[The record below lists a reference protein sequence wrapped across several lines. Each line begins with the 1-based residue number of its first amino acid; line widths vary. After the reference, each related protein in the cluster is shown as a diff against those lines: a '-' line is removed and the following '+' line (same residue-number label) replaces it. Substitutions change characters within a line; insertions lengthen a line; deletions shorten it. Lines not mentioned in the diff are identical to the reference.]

1 MYDFKFEGEIFS
13 GVFFWFDLSLTP
25 TIHRNGEILEKVW
38 FRWKGGDVSKWKM
51 DLSDPRLSQPTTNLA
66 SKTSFHGPR
75 MSVVND
81 ILSDKLEISEG
92 MPLTRLDLFK
102 NSPSY

>member
-1 MYDFKFEGEIFS
+1 MRGKFLF
-13 GVFFWFDLSLTP
+13 GVFFLLWFVMSLTL
-25 TIHRNGEILEKVW
+25 TIHTNGQILEKVW

-66 SKTSFHGPR
+66 AKTSFHGLR

-81 ILSDKLEISEG
+81 
-92 MPLTRLDLFK
+92 F
-102 NSPSY
+102 